1 MSCTRPV
8 ALETCQPSLKLE
20 LEGRAARLVDVDS
33 LQACGRM
40 PLWHRK
46 EGNLRYVC
54 DFSKLIGS
62 VRKLA
67 GRERMYSRECLL
79 SLLSLL
85 VLLVLVL
92 ALAAR
97 CCASYA
103 SSYEKNLFLGNGRAL
118 SDDQLCTLS
127 SRCHRRRG

>member
-8 ALETCQPSLKLE
+8 ALETCQQPSLK

-85 VLLVLVL
+85 VLLVL
-92 ALAAR
+92 ALCSLLR
-97 CCASYA
+97 II
-103 SSYEKNLFLGNGRAL
+103 
-118 SDDQLCTLS
+118 LCIII
-127 SRCHRRRG
+127 